1 MAEITLHSG
10 SFVDRNDNEITIS
23 FYKKTST
30 PVMTVEPTALS
41 FIAAGESKTLRV
53 SGYSGTLT
61 LNNPAAWLS
70 YTSSTRS
77 GVRTYTLTAAQNAT
91 TTIRRATL
99 TLTDANNSITVEA
112 VQAGTLSSLVINPS
126 YITMEAA
133 GGTTTASLSWSGGYT
148 PTYSGKASWVNL
160 STSTSGNTMTL
171 TVSLGQNTGE
181 DRTNDIVFTNGI
193 SSATLHITQN
203 AASVVYVSPNEI
215 SYDAEGGLWNVS
227 VYWTG
232 NVTPTYT
239 INYDSGSD
247 WLVQRSS
254 PIQGDHELTYTFR
267 AVANETTSIR
277 SASIVFTNGSVS
289 ATVTVNQAGTTPVTI
304 SVDKPVIDNV
314 VAGGG
319 TDVVT
324 VTYNGQ
330 GYITPSGMPSWID
343 VRYKDAPTTT
353 TVRYD
358 FIISQNTG
366 SARSATI
373 TFTGSLGG
381 TATTT
386 VNQVAAAVVWT
397 VSPSSITGVSY
408 QGDTYNVSFTGTPS
422 IGMGYEV
429 DPVSVDWVTANI
441 SSLSAATITVG
452 ANQTSSSRN
461 ATVKF
466 YKYDDHSIYVTVSI
480 SQNGMPTPWTVV
492 PSSIPNATA
501 SGLSYQVSIS
511 GAPSGGMGYDV
522 IYGSG
527 NNWITITNFS
537 NSGCTLTTSANT
549 DTSSRSATVKFYD
562 LDDQDHYITLSITQ
576 DGTAVAALS
585 VRDVSMSFIAA
596 GERKSTIVENIVGT
610 LTHTEPNW
618 ITLALSGT
626 GGTRM
631 VSVHAAENSSTAVR
645 SGSVTFDDDR
655 LSPVSMAVSQDGA
668 SAVLTVTP
676 TSLSF
681 VAEGENKTVTATN
694 ISGVLTYSTSYSGGD
709 TNWIMY
715 STSGSGST
723 KTVMVIADANTSRS
737 SRSATAIFNDDNN
750 NPVSVTITQE
760 GAQAPV
766 SSIAVSP
773 SSIDFPYT
781 NDAETLTVS
790 GVPSGGFSTS
800 ISYNTGASGWLGTTN
815 TAYNIIVTASG
826 TTYPSSRTATLTVTN
841 ASVPSDSVAIPIT
854 QAGNPQ
860 VLSVTPNAWN
870 YPASLS
876 YHNFEITYNASGSV
890 TYSVAY
896 DRQPGEEEIDWLEV
910 ELVEHNEGSETWI
923 YSIDV
928 GPNNTGSGRAAMV
941 TFEGD
946 GGGAD
951 EVSVYQQP

>member
-30 PVMTVEPTALS
+30 PVMTVEPSSLS
-41 FIAAGESKTLRV
+41 FIAAGESKTLTV

-77 GVRTYTLTAAQNAT
+77 GVRTYTLTATQNAT
-91 TTIRRATL
+91 TTIRRTTL

-239 INYDSGSD
+239 INYGSGSD

-254 PIQGDHELTYTFR
+254 PIEGNHELTYTFR
-267 AVANETTSIR
+267 ALANETTSIR
-277 SASIVFTNGSVS
+277 NASIVFTNGSVS

-358 FIISQNTG
+358 FIIAENSG
-366 SARSATI
+366 DARSATI

-441 SSLSAATITVG
+441 SSMSAATITVG

-492 PSSIPNATA
+492 PSSIPDATA

-537 NSGCTLTTSANT
+537 NSGCTLTTSTNT
-549 DTSSRSATVKFYD
+549 DPSSRSATVKFYD
-562 LDDQDHYITLSITQ
+562 LDDRDHYITLSITQ

-585 VRDVSMSFIAA
+585 VRDVSMSFVVG

-610 LTHTEPNW
+610 LTHTEPDW
-618 ITLALSGT
+618 ITLALSGE
-626 GGTRM
+626 GGSRA
-631 VSVHAAENSSTAVR
+631 VSVHAAANSSSTAR
-645 SGSVTFDDDR
+645 SGSVVFDDDR
-655 LSPVSMAVSQDGA
+655 ESPVSMAVSQNAHIAVSPSHLDFPYTDG
-668 SAVLTVTP
+668 SRQTVNIGNVTAYGFNYERADEWIGGSKGM
-676 TSLSF
+676 TSL
-681 VAEGENKTVTATN
+681 TLTATSN
-694 ISGVLTYSTSYSGGD
+694 SSTSPRATTVDIYA
-709 TNWIMY
+709 TND
-715 STSGSGST
+715 ST
-723 KTVMVIADANTSRS
+723 NR
-737 SRSATAIFNDDNN
+737 
-750 NPVSVTITQE
+750 VTITVSQA
-760 GAQAPV
+760 GAPAPTPT
-766 SSIAVSP
+766 IAVSP

-790 GVPSGGFSTS
+790 GVPSGGYSTS

-841 ASVPSDSVAIPIT
+841 ASDATDYVDIPIT

-896 DRQPGEEEIDWLEV
+896 DREEGEEEIDWLEV

-928 GPNNTGSGRAAMV
+928 GPNNTGSGRSAMV